1 MQSPEI
7 PKPKPERSLAQMEAL
22 NRARVKAQEVRR
34 QNADLKLK
42 EKAIAKAEK
51 DQKASEINRRYQALD
66 PGVAAQ
72 APQEPAADPPEATQ
86 PTEEEEEVVY
96 EKAPKPKAPKKRRV
110 VVVQES
116 DSEEEEIEVVLP
128 KKKNKP
134 PPIAP
139 GEAYGS
145 AREPPPRRPPN
156 PFMDRPFFHS
166 PFPY

>member
-1 MQSPEI
+1 MEPEI
-7 PKPKPERSLAQMEAL
+7 PKPKTERSLAQMEAL

-66 PGVAAQ
+66 PGVTAQ

-96 EKAPKPKAPKKRRV
+96 EKAPKPKGPKKRRV

-134 PPIAP
+134 PI
-139 GEAYGS
+139 

-166 PFPY
+166 PFPPY